1 MLTVELM
8 GGLGNQLFQIF
19 TLIAYSK
26 KYNQPYLIEKKASLP
41 GQYVTRNVYWNT
53 LLDKLS
59 HRLIQNTLN
68 YPLIQERGFEYNEL
82 PLIPQDVNKPNNF
95 KLYGYFQSYKYFQ
108 DYRNELLNELE
119 FSAKRD
125 AVLQKLNGNIN
136 VSNMISLH
144 FRVGDYAKLQE
155 YHPIMPVEYYMNA
168 IKNIIDKRPQTE
180 GNAEG
185 STQQQQTEGSTQ
197 QQQTE
202 GNAEGS
208 TQQQQTEG
216 NAEVLYF
223 CEENDIQYVTNT
235 FITPLQT
242 AFPSVTFVY
251 IGKCVVSPLDD
262 WEQMLV
268 MSACKHHI
276 IANSSFSWWA
286 AYLAEPKNNKI
297 VCYPDKWFGAGMGN
311 KNTNDLFQS
320 SWTKCETGIQN
331 YLLENVYYINLEER
345 KDRKDL
351 VESELKKL
359 KWKYERFNAIRLK
372 DGRVGCSMSH
382 LKLLEMAKAKDLEY
396 IVIVE
401 DDIQFMKPEQYN
413 YMLAEFNKFMRTKNI
428 EYDVLLLAGNLRPPI
443 ARLTNF
449 ITRIYKSWT
458 TTGYIVKRHYYDTL
472 INNFRNGISQLIK
485 YPKIKGQFEIDTYWH
500 SLQASGRWYILSPR
514 TVTQRP
520 NFSTIENR
528 YTDYNYLMLD

>member
-82 PLIPQDVNKPNNF
+82 PVIPQDVNKPINF

-108 DYRNELLNELE
+108 DYRNDLLNELE

-155 YHPIMPVEYYMNA
+155 YHPIMSVEYYMNA
-168 IKNIIDKRPQTE
+168 IKKIVDK
-180 GNAEG
+180 
-185 STQQQQTEGSTQ
+185 
-197 QQQTE
+197 
-202 GNAEGS
+202 
-208 TQQQQTEG
+208 QQQTEG

-276 IANSSFSWWA
+276 IANSSFSWWG
-286 AYLAEPKNNKI
+286 AYLAEPKDNKM

-382 LKLLEMAKAKDLEY
+382 LKLLEMAKAKQLEY

-413 YMLAEFNKFMRTKNI
+413 YMLAEFNKFMKSNNI

-472 INNFRNGISQLIK
+472 INNFRDGINLLIK
-485 YPKIKGQFEIDTYWH
+485 NPKIKGKYEIDTYWH